1 MIQAGYS
8 RTHVS
13 PQPTR
18 VTPYYLNPPQFAQG
32 HNSLADFDFDVTD
45 ESYFEPRI
53 LESYSVNHHTS
64 NQSIDLQ
71 PSSFTDSHAIDI
83 CFGSIPDV
91 RTRIRTA
98 FLQPPNYEHIVS
110 LAISP
115 IASFYG
121 VAYSGTVFATI
132 SKTNCAVIKQ
142 LYGYQRIQVRAF
154 VPYNVLINALSSHSE
169 KSPATLKLDI
179 NIYGARDDAHSV
191 GKTLSSGGLILQQ
204 PTHGLER
211 VKYYNPHFLHIREF
225 EGEYVEETPQYDLR
239 WTQEAHS
246 EEQNRGKSTVDA
258 AERDTEITT
267 IFNGLAHTEQLQK
280 RAAGRGVKTILRDH
294 QMEAIDFILRRES
307 MPLAPELNM
316 WDEHETDAGDIVYQ
330 HAITGTRRAEPLQA
344 LGGILAD
351 EMGLGKTIV
360 ILAVIASTLDEASAY
375 KMEQAVSFD
384 ATYQKQRSK
393 ATLVIAPS
401 SLLLDSWSK
410 ELSKHTFPGFLTY
423 TKYHGPG
430 RLGNIN
436 SLYESHIVL
445 TTYATISSEIRRG
458 KIYQK
463 NRTPSMTNYIS
474 HDIRNRN
481 TRQFE
486 VAASLATQHRWC
498 LTGTPIQNSL
508 EDLGALIAF
517 LRVPLLEKPQTF
529 QRFIVDQSKQGV
541 NYRFQ
546 NLRTLLESVC
556 LRRTKEI
563 IGLAD
568 PVQETRELT
577 FTTVERDQYNE
588 LLRKYE
594 ALVGMEVS
602 GHSNKR
608 ASTAKVQSFLKLRL
622 YCNNGLEAA
631 SVSSRGLDPDE
642 TLTYLQQ
649 IDEAV
654 CVYCDSTIFTIN
666 NVPGTDGG
674 HILAGC
680 SHLACRDCHVH
691 RHSKDANCPKCIANK
706 DRSMLGIAGLDEAQ
720 PREMRNER
728 YPTKLLAF
736 VGDIEQQQ
744 SHKRYIPKTGH
755 LYCPMLYDIWICL
768 ILSQYRIFV
777 LDKNTQACLP
787 TARKGGWVSSLATR
801 LVRMSSS
808 STNTISCRLNLAASS
823 RIYLLEPQWNPSI
836 EQQAFGRA
844 LRLGQ
849 TEQVTIIRYIMKD
862 TVEDVCCTLHIS

>member
-211 VKYYNPHFLHIREF
+211 VKYYNPHFLHISSTF
-225 EGEYVEETPQYDLR
+225 EK
-239 WTQEAHS
+239 AHS

-401 SLLLDSWSK
+401 S
-410 ELSKHTFPGFLTY
+410 F
-423 TKYHGPG
+423 
-430 RLGNIN
+430 
-436 SLYESHIVL
+436 
-445 TTYATISSEIRRG
+445 
-458 KIYQK
+458 YQK

-594 ALVGMEVS
+594 ALVGME
-602 GHSNKR
+602 
-608 ASTAKVQSFLKLRL
+608 
-622 YCNNGLEAA
+622 
-631 SVSSRGLDPDE
+631 
-642 TLTYLQQ
+642 Q
-649 IDEAV
+649 IDEA
-654 CVYCDSTIFTIN
+654 
-666 NVPGTDGG
+666 
-674 HILAGC
+674 
-680 SHLACRDCHVH
+680 
-691 RHSKDANCPKCIANK
+691 
-706 DRSMLGIAGLDEAQ
+706 
-720 PREMRNER
+720 
-728 YPTKLLAF
+728 
-736 VGDIEQQQ
+736 
-744 SHKRYIPKTGH
+744 
-755 LYCPMLYDIWICL
+755 
-768 ILSQYRIFV
+768 
-777 LDKNTQACLP
+777 
-787 TARKGGWVSSLATR
+787 
-801 LVRMSSS
+801 
-808 STNTISCRLNLAASS
+808 
-823 RIYLLEPQWNPSI
+823 
-836 EQQAFGRA
+836 
-844 LRLGQ
+844 
-849 TEQVTIIRYIMKD
+849 
-862 TVEDVCCTLHIS
+862 